1 MIGLMKCE
9 LDKKVK
15 TKSVGLEPNIF
26 NYFKDNGHYIKK
38 AKITNK
44 CGIKQKIKFKNHKNF
59 LEANW
64 LEKEIKYLENIM
76 LMLRKNCDVQ

>member
-1 MIGLMKCE
+1 M
-9 LDKKVK
+9 DKKVK

-26 NYFKDNGHYIKK
+26 DYFKDNSYYIKK

-64 LEKEIKYLENIM
+64 LEKEIKYLEKIM
-76 LMLRKNCDVQ
+76 LMSRKNCDVQ

>member
-1 MIGLMKCE
+1 MKYE

-26 NYFKDNGHYIKK
+26 NYFTDNGYYIKK
-38 AKITNK
+38 EKITNK

-59 LEANW
+59 
-64 LEKEIKYLENIM
+64 
-76 LMLRKNCDVQ
+76 